1 MGRVRHCQRCR
12 GPMALTAL
20 VDTVKNR
27 ASPGRRDRFE
37 VAIDVCAGAGYR
49 HGCLWPGGGAIVINC
64 CQRRS
69 VDVGGNLDQA
79 GAVDRAEPITAGM
92 AFYARCRRGAC
103 TNMAAMFADKTA
115 GGRVTKGVVK
125 RTDISGI

>member
-37 VAIDVCAGAGYR
+37 VAIDVCAGAGHR
-49 HGCLWPGGGAIVINC
+49 QGCLWPGGGVIIINC
-64 CQRRS
+64 SQRRS
-69 VDVGGNLDQA
+69 VDIGRNLDQS
-79 GAVDRAEPITAGM
+79 GEVGRAVPVTAGM
-92 AFYARCRRGAC
+92 AFHTRCRRGTC
-103 TNMAAMFADKTA
+103 SSMAAMFAYKTA
-115 GGRVTKGVVK
+115 CGRVTKGVVN